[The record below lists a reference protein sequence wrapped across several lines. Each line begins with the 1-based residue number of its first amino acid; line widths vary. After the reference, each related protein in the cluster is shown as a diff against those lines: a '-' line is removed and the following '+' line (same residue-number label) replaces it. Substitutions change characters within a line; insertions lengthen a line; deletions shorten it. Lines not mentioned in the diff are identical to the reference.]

1 MANKNKYIESRIGNF
16 ASTRHA
22 RILAVCPQFHR
33 PSDAT
38 YRVDINFAII
48 LLSIYALCLPF
59 PSPCTILPQAPDQA
73 QSRRDHGNL
82 CSGTNAVQFVN
93 QPEAAIEIF
102 AGQQLRAV
110 AGGRHPG
117 WGTRNAL
124 SYFGLTY
131 IEFLAIADP
140 DELRAA
146 TDKFLLS
153 RDAARLL
160 PENEALFRVALR
172 SDDIDATYDQLRRT
186 GVTVSPIV
194 DGQRNDPQGNI
205 IRWRIFTIYGD
216 TDGLVYPFVLQWEED
231 DATRLTR
238 LRAQRLDA
246 PHPLG
251 DITLE
256 QAVFEVVNPQ
266 AVRDRWQAL
275 LGFPPLGEQGL
286 DVGGRQF
293 IFREGAANQLTELV
307 FRVANPALKGQR
319 FRVGNGVYRFT

>member
-1 MANKNKYIESRIGNF
+1 MA
-16 ASTRHA
+16 T
-22 RILAVCPQFHR
+22 LQW
-33 PSDAT
+33 
-38 YRVDINFAII
+38 
-48 LLSIYALCLPF
+48 
-59 PSPCTILPQAPDQA
+59 
-73 QSRRDHGNL
+73 DH
-82 CSGTNAVQFVN
+82 AVQFVN

-194 DGQRNDPQGNI
+194 DTSAT
-205 IRWRIFTIYGD
+205 IRRAISSAG
-216 TDGLVYPFVLQWEED
+216 GSSPSM
-231 DATRLTR
+231 ATLTGWSI
-238 LRAQRLDA
+238 
-246 PHPLG
+246 PLCCSG
-251 DITLE
+251 KKTT
-256 QAVFEVVNPQ
+256 
-266 AVRDRWQAL
+266 
-275 LGFPPLGEQGL
+275 PPG
-286 DVGGRQF
+286 
-293 IFREGAANQLTELV
+293 
-307 FRVANPALKGQR
+307 
-319 FRVGNGVYRFT
+319 

>member
-1 MANKNKYIESRIGNF
+1 MA
-16 ASTRHA
+16 T
-22 RILAVCPQFHR
+22 LQW
-33 PSDAT
+33 
-38 YRVDINFAII
+38 
-48 LLSIYALCLPF
+48 
-59 PSPCTILPQAPDQA
+59 
-73 QSRRDHGNL
+73 DH
-82 CSGTNAVQFVN
+82 AVQFVN

-205 IRWRIFTIYGD
+205 HHRWGHCRA
-216 TDGLVYPFVLQWEED
+216 GLSLCAAVGRRRRHPA
-231 DATRLTR
+231 DAAARPEAG
-238 LRAQRLDA
+238 RAA
-246 PHPLG
+246 S
-251 DITLE
+251 
-256 QAVFEVVNPQ
+256 A
-266 AVRDRWQAL
+266 
-275 LGFPPLGEQGL
+275 
-286 DVGGRQF
+286 GRHY
-293 IFREGAANQLTELV
+293 A
-307 FRVANPALKGQR
+307 
-319 FRVGNGVYRFT
+319 

>member
-1 MANKNKYIESRIGNF
+1 MA
-16 ASTRHA
+16 T
-22 RILAVCPQFHR
+22 LQW
-33 PSDAT
+33 
-38 YRVDINFAII
+38 
-48 LLSIYALCLPF
+48 
-59 PSPCTILPQAPDQA
+59 
-73 QSRRDHGNL
+73 DH
-82 CSGTNAVQFVN
+82 AVQFVN

-172 SDDIDATYDQLRRT
+172 SDDIDATHDQLRHT

-205 IRWRIFTIYGD
+205 IRWRIFTIDGD
-216 TDGLVYPFVLQWEED
+216 TAGLVYPFVLQW
-231 DATRLTR
+231 
-238 LRAQRLDA
+238 
-246 PHPLG
+246 
-251 DITLE
+251 
-256 QAVFEVVNPQ
+256 
-266 AVRDRWQAL
+266 
-275 LGFPPLGEQGL
+275 
-286 DVGGRQF
+286 
-293 IFREGAANQLTELV
+293 
-307 FRVANPALKGQR
+307 
-319 FRVGNGVYRFT
+319 

>member
-1 MANKNKYIESRIGNF
+1 MATLQWE
-16 ASTRHA
+16 H
-22 RILAVCPQFHR
+22 
-33 PSDAT
+33 
-38 YRVDINFAII
+38 
-48 LLSIYALCLPF
+48 
-59 PSPCTILPQAPDQA
+59 
-73 QSRRDHGNL
+73 
-82 CSGTNAVQFVN
+82 AVQFVN

-146 TDKFLLS
+146 MDKFLLS

-194 DGQRNDPQGNI
+194 DGQRNDPQGYI
-205 IRWRIFTIYGD
+205 IRWRIFTIDGD
-216 TDGLVYPFVLQWEED
+216 TDGLVYPFVLQWEIQLTVLHTVSLGSC
-231 DATRLTR
+231 ATLTTVACGSES
-238 LRAQRLDA
+238 RAC
-246 PHPLG
+246 PSPLG
-251 DITLE
+251 INSASPLSR
-256 QAVFEVVNPQ
+256 VNCSPR
-266 AVRDRWQAL
+266 AMRSSTGPRLMKWNWAL
-275 LGFPPLGEQGL
+275 P
-286 DVGGRQF
+286 
-293 IFREGAANQLTELV
+293 AT
-307 FRVANPALKGQR
+307 ALKPTP
-319 FRVGNGVYRFT
+319 NGRAVSMRR

>member
-1 MANKNKYIESRIGNF
+1 MA
-16 ASTRHA
+16 T
-22 RILAVCPQFHR
+22 LQW
-33 PSDAT
+33 
-38 YRVDINFAII
+38 
-48 LLSIYALCLPF
+48 
-59 PSPCTILPQAPDQA
+59 
-73 QSRRDHGNL
+73 DH
-82 CSGTNAVQFVN
+82 AVQFVN

-172 SDDIDATYDQLRRT
+172 SDDIDATHDQLRRT

-205 IRWRIFTIYGD
+205 IRWRIFTIDGD
-216 TDGLVYPFVLQWEED
+216 TAGLVYPFVLQWGED

-238 LRAQRLDA
+238 LRAQRLDV

-256 QAVFEVVNPQ
+256 QAVFGWSIPCG
-266 AVRDRWQAL
+266 ARSLA
-275 LGFPPLGEQGL
+275 GAAGISATGEQGL
-286 DVGGRQF
+286 DVGGQQF